1 MKIIFKIILLTFTL
15 SFISTNNLHSNTI
28 SGVELKTVVNSW
40 LEKQNQLPNVKIL
53 DELKYPFCEKS
64 KMIISDI
71 SGNYNLIKI
80 KCVDKNPWQI
90 ILRNKKER
98 EVKDK
103 KKREVTN
110 KRKKTVKTFALK
122 RNLKS
127 GTILTKEHLTEVNKK
142 LVGQSVYITNHSDI
156 VGKKLKRNMNKNISL
171 QYNDL
176 QNDWLIEK
184 DTVVTIINN
193 KGSITIRESGI
204 AMESANFMD
213 RLIVKNIKSGK
224 ILQVYAKN
232 KKNVVFNPKQFK
244 PNVVNN

>member
-1 MKIIFKIILLTFTL
+1 MKIIFKIILLTFTFSSL
-15 SFISTNNLHSNTI
+15 STNNLLSNTI
-28 SGVELKTVVNSW
+28 SGIELKTIVNSW
-40 LEKQNQLPNVKIL
+40 LQEQNQLPNVKIL

-90 ILRNKKER
+90 ILKNKKER
-98 EVKDK
+98 K
-103 KKREVTN
+103 VTD

-122 RNLKS
+122 RNLKN

-156 VGKKLKRNMNKNISL
+156 VGKKLKRNMNKSISL

-176 QNDWLIEK
+176 LNDWLIEK
-184 DTVVTIINN
+184 NTVVTIINN
-193 KGSITIRESGI
+193 KGNITIRESGI
-204 AMESANFMD
+204 AMENANFMD

-232 KKNVVFNPKQFK
+232 KKNVVFNPKQFE

>member
-1 MKIIFKIILLTFTL
+1 MKIIFKIILLTFTFSSL
-15 SFISTNNLHSNTI
+15 STNNLLSNTI
-28 SGVELKTVVNSW
+28 SGIELKTIVNSW
-40 LEKQNQLPNVKIL
+40 LQEQNQLPNVKIL

-98 EVKDK
+98 K
-103 KKREVTN
+103 VTD

-122 RNLKS
+122 RNLKN

-156 VGKKLKRNMNKNISL
+156 VGKKLKRNMNKSISL

-176 QNDWLIEK
+176 LNDWLIEK
-184 DTVVTIINN
+184 NTVVTIINN

-204 AMESANFMD
+204 AMENANFMD

-224 ILQVYAKN
+224 MLQVYAKN
-232 KKNVVFNPKQFK
+232 KKNVVFNPKQFE

>member
-1 MKIIFKIILLTFTL
+1 MKKIFKIILLTFTFSSL
-15 SFISTNNLHSNTI
+15 STNNLLSNTI
-28 SGVELKTVVNSW
+28 SGIELKTIVNSW
-40 LEKQNQLPNVKIL
+40 LQEQNQLPNVKIL

-98 EVKDK
+98 EVTD
-103 KKREVTN
+103 

-122 RNLKS
+122 RNLKN

-156 VGKKLKRNMNKNISL
+156 VGKKLKRNMNKSISL

-176 QNDWLIEK
+176 LNDWLIEK
-184 DTVVTIINN
+184 NTVVTIINN

-204 AMESANFMD
+204 AMENANFMD

-224 ILQVYAKN
+224 MLQVYAKN
-232 KKNVVFNPKQFK
+232 KKNVVFNPKQFE

>member
-1 MKIIFKIILLTFTL
+1 MKIILKIILLTFAL
-15 SFISTNNLHSNTI
+15 SCLSTNNLLSNTI
-28 SGVELKTVVNSW
+28 SGIELKSIVNSW
-40 LEKQNQLPNVKIL
+40 LEEQNQLSNVKIL
-53 DELKYPFCEKS
+53 DELKYPFCDKS
-64 KMIISDI
+64 KMIINDI

-98 EVKDK
+98 EVTD
-103 KKREVTN
+103 
-110 KRKKTVKTFALK
+110 KRKKTVETYALK
-122 RNLKS
+122 RNLKN

-142 LVGQSVYITNHSDI
+142 LVGQSVYITNHLDI

-193 KGSITIRESGI
+193 KGNITIRESGI

-232 KKNVVFNPKQFK
+232 KKNVIFNPKQFE

>member
-1 MKIIFKIILLTFTL
+1 MKIIFKIILLTFTFSSL
-15 SFISTNNLHSNTI
+15 STNNLLSNTI
-28 SGVELKTVVNSW
+28 NGIEIKGIVNSW
-40 LEKQNQLPNVKIL
+40 LEEQNQLPNVKIL

-98 EVKDK
+98 EVTD
-103 KKREVTN
+103 
-110 KRKKTVKTFALK
+110 KRKKTIKTYALK
-122 RNLKS
+122 KNLKN
-127 GTILTKEHLTEVNKK
+127 GTILKKEHLTEVNKK
-142 LVGQSVYITNHSDI
+142 LVGQSVYITNHADI
-156 VGKKLKRNMNKNISL
+156 LGKKLKRNMNKNISL
-171 QYNDL
+171 QFNDL

-184 DTVVTIINN
+184 DTIVTIINN

-213 RLIVKNIKSGK
+213 RLIVKNVKSGK

-232 KKNVVFNPKQFK
+232 KKNVVFNPKQIQ
-244 PNVVNN
+244 PNVVNK

>member
-1 MKIIFKIILLTFTL
+1 MKIILKIILLTFTL
-15 SFISTNNLHSNTI
+15 SFLSTNNLLSNTI
-28 SGVELKTVVNSW
+28 SGIELKSIVNSW
-40 LEKQNQLPNVKIL
+40 LEEQNQSSNVKIL
-53 DELKYPFCEKS
+53 DELKYPFCDKS
-64 KMIISDI
+64 KMIINDI

-98 EVKDK
+98 EVTD
-103 KKREVTN
+103 
-110 KRKKTVKTFALK
+110 KRKKTVKTYALK
-122 RNLKS
+122 RNLEN

-142 LVGQSVYITNHSDI
+142 LVGQSVYITNHLDI

-193 KGSITIRESGI
+193 KGNITIRESGI

-232 KKNVVFNPKQFK
+232 KKNVIFNPKQFE

>member
-1 MKIIFKIILLTFTL
+1 MKIIYKIILLTFTL
-15 SFISTNNLHSNTI
+15 SSLSANNLLSNTI
-28 SGVELKTVVNSW
+28 SGIELKSIVNSW
-40 LEKQNQLPNVKIL
+40 LEEKNQLPNVKIL

-98 EVKDK
+98 EITD
-103 KKREVTN
+103 
-110 KRKKTVKTFALK
+110 KRKKTVKTYALK
-122 RNLKS
+122 RSLKN

-142 LVGQSVYITNHSDI
+142 LAGQSVYITNHSDI
-156 VGKKLKRNMNKNISL
+156 LGKKLKRNMNKNISL

-193 KGSITIRESGI
+193 KGSITVRESGI
-204 AMESANFMD
+204 AMESANFME

-232 KKNVVFNPKQFK
+232 KKNVVFNPKQFES
-244 PNVVNN
+244 NVVNN

>member
-1 MKIIFKIILLTFTL
+1 MKTIFKIILLTFTFSF
-15 SFISTNNLHSNTI
+15 SFISANNSHSNTI
-28 SGVELKTVVNSW
+28 SGVELKSVVNSW
-40 LEKQNQLPNVKIL
+40 LEEQNQPPNVKIL

-98 EVKDK
+98 EVTD
-103 KKREVTN
+103 
-110 KRKKTVKTFALK
+110 KRKKTVKTYALK
-122 RNLKS
+122 RNLKN

-142 LVGQSVYITNHSDI
+142 LVGQSVFITNHSDI

-232 KKNVVFNPKQFK
+232 KKNVVFNPKQFE
-244 PNVVNN
+244 PNVVNK

>member
-1 MKIIFKIILLTFTL
+1 MKIIFKIILLTFTFSSL
-15 SFISTNNLHSNTI
+15 STNNLLSNTI
-28 SGVELKTVVNSW
+28 SGIELKTIVNSW
-40 LEKQNQLPNVKIL
+40 LQEQNQLPNVKIL

-90 ILRNKKER
+90 ILRNKK
-98 EVKDK
+98 
-103 KKREVTN
+103 KREVTD

-122 RNLKS
+122 RNLKN

-156 VGKKLKRNMNKNISL
+156 VGKKLKRNMNKSISL

-176 QNDWLIEK
+176 LNDWLIEK
-184 DTVVTIINN
+184 NTVVTIINK

-204 AMESANFMD
+204 AMENANFMD

-224 ILQVYAKN
+224 MLQVYAKN
-232 KKNVVFNPKQFK
+232 KKNVVFNPKQFE

>member
-1 MKIIFKIILLTFTL
+1 MKIIFKITLFTFTFL
-15 SFISTNNLHSNTI
+15 STTNLLSDSINGI
-28 SGVELKTVVNSW
+28 ELKIIVNGW
-40 LEKQNQLPNVKIL
+40 LEEHDQMPNVNML

-90 ILRNKKER
+90 ILRNKK
-98 EVKDK
+98 VK
-103 KKREVTN
+103 EISN
-110 KRKKTVKTFALK
+110 KRTKTIQTYALK
-122 RNLKS
+122 RNLKI
-127 GTILTKEHLTEVNKK
+127 GTILTKEHLTEITKK
-142 LVGQSVYITNHSDI
+142 VVGQSVYITNHSDI
-156 VGKKLKRNMNKNISL
+156 LGQKLKRNMNKNISL
-171 QYNDL
+171 QFNDL

-184 DTVVTIINN
+184 DTIVTIINN
-193 KGSITIRESGI
+193 KANITIRESGI

-213 RLIVKNIKSGK
+213 RFIVKNIKSGK

-232 KKNVVFNPKQFK
+232 KKNVVLNTKQIQ

>member
-1 MKIIFKIILLTFTL
+1 MKIIFKIILLTFIF
-15 SFISTNNLHSNTI
+15 SFISTNNSHSNSVNGI
-28 SGVELKTVVNSW
+28 ELRNIVNSW
-40 LEKQNQLPNVKIL
+40 LEEQNQLPNVKIL
-53 DELKYPFCEKS
+53 DKLKYPFCEKS

-98 EVKDK
+98 EVTD
-103 KKREVTN
+103 
-110 KRKKTVKTFALK
+110 KRKKTVKTYALK
-122 RNLKS
+122 RNLKN

>member
-1 MKIIFKIILLTFTL
+1 MKIIFKIILLTF
-15 SFISTNNLHSNTI
+15 SFSFLSTNNLISNTI
-28 SGVELKTVVNSW
+28 SGIELKSIINNW
-40 LEKQNQLPNVKIL
+40 LEEQNQLPNVKIL
-53 DELKYPFCEKS
+53 DELKYPLCEKS

-98 EVKDK
+98 EVTDK
-103 KKREVTN
+103 RS
-110 KRKKTVKTFALK
+110 KTIKTYALK
-122 RNLKS
+122 RNLKN
-127 GTILTKEHLTEVNKK
+127 GTILKEEHLTEVNKK
-142 LVGQSVYITNHSDI
+142 LVGQSVFITNHSDI

-184 DTVVTIINN
+184 DTIVTIINN

>member
-1 MKIIFKIILLTFTL
+1 M
-15 SFISTNNLHSNTI
+15 
-28 SGVELKTVVNSW
+28 
-40 LEKQNQLPNVKIL
+40 
-53 DELKYPFCEKS
+53 
-64 KMIISDI
+64 
-71 SGNYNLIKI
+71 
-80 KCVDKNPWQI
+80 
-90 ILRNKKER
+90 
-98 EVKDK
+98 
-103 KKREVTN
+103 
-110 KRKKTVKTFALK
+110 
-122 RNLKS
+122 
-127 GTILTKEHLTEVNKK
+127 
-142 LVGQSVYITNHSDI
+142 GQSVYITNHSDI

-232 KKNVVFNPKQFK
+232 KKNVVFNPKQFE

>member
-1 MKIIFKIILLTFTL
+1 MKIIFKIILLTFTFSSL
-15 SFISTNNLHSNTI
+15 STNNLLSNTI
-28 SGVELKTVVNSW
+28 SGIELKTIVNSW
-40 LEKQNQLPNVKIL
+40 LQEQNQLPNVKIL

-98 EVKDK
+98 K
-103 KKREVTN
+103 VTD

-122 RNLKS
+122 RNLKN

-156 VGKKLKRNMNKNISL
+156 VGKKLKRNMNKSISL

-176 QNDWLIEK
+176 LNDWLIEK
-184 DTVVTIINN
+184 NTVVTIINN
-193 KGSITIRESGI
+193 KGNITIRESGI
-204 AMESANFMD
+204 AMENANFMD

-224 ILQVYAKN
+224 MLQVYAKN
-232 KKNVVFNPKQFK
+232 KKNVVFNPKQFE

>member
-1 MKIIFKIILLTFTL
+1 MKIILKIILLTFTL

-40 LEKQNQLPNVKIL
+40 LKEQNQLPNVKIL

-98 EVKDK
+98 EVTD
-103 KKREVTN
+103 
-110 KRKKTVKTFALK
+110 KRKKTVITYALK

-127 GTILTKEHLTEVNKK
+127 GTILTKEHLAEVNKK
-142 LVGQSVYITNHSDI
+142 LVGQSVYITNHLDI

-232 KKNVVFNPKQFK
+232 KKNVVFNPKQFET
-244 PNVVNN
+244 NVVNN

>member
-1 MKIIFKIILLTFTL
+1 MKTIFKIILLTFTFSSL
-15 SFISTNNLHSNTI
+15 STNNLLSNTI
-28 SGVELKTVVNSW
+28 SGIELKSIINIW
-40 LEKQNQLPNVKIL
+40 LEEQNQLPNVKIL

-80 KCVDKNPWQI
+80 KCIDKNPWQI

-98 EVKDK
+98 EFTD
-103 KKREVTN
+103 
-110 KRKKTVKTFALK
+110 KRKKTVKTYALK
-122 RNLKS
+122 RNLKN
-127 GTILTKEHLTEVNKK
+127 GTILEEEHLTEVNKK
-142 LVGQSVYITNHSDI
+142 LGGQSVYITNHSDI
-156 VGKKLKRNMNKNISL
+156 IGKKLKRNMNKNISL

-232 KKNVVFNPKQFK
+232 KKNVVFNPKQFE

>member
-1 MKIIFKIILLTFTL
+1 MKIIFKIILLTFTFSSL
-15 SFISTNNLHSNTI
+15 STNNLLSNTI
-28 SGVELKTVVNSW
+28 SGIELKTIVNSW
-40 LEKQNQLPNVKIL
+40 LQEQNQLPNVKIL

-98 EVKDK
+98 EVTD
-103 KKREVTN
+103 

-122 RNLKS
+122 RNLKN

-156 VGKKLKRNMNKNISL
+156 VGKKLKRNMNKSISL

-176 QNDWLIEK
+176 LNDWLIEK
-184 DTVVTIINN
+184 NTVVTIINN
-193 KGSITIRESGI
+193 KGNITIRESGI
-204 AMESANFMD
+204 AMENANFMD